1 MSNLMPVYCDD
12 KEAKLPISELSLTQ
26 ESAKTDFDV
35 SMISCALLYVHKWW
49 WTLQDKKEIATFM
62 KNTEGKVKKNW

>member
-1 MSNLMPVYCDD
+1 MPVYCDD

-35 SMISCALLYVHKWW
+35 SMISFVLLYVHKWR

-62 KNTEGKVKKNW
+62 RNTEGKLRKI

>member
-1 MSNLMPVYCDD
+1 
-12 KEAKLPISELSLTQ
+12 LTQ

-35 SMISCALLYVHKWW
+35 SMISFVLLYVHKWR

-62 KNTEGKVKKNW
+62 RNTEGKLRKI

>member
-1 MSNLMPVYCDD
+1 
-12 KEAKLPISELSLTQ
+12 LTQ

>member
-12 KEAKLPISELSLTQ
+12 KEAKLPISKLSLTQ
-26 ESAKTDFDV
+26 ESAKTDFDL
-35 SMISCALLYVHKWW
+35 SMISCVLLYVHKWW

-62 KNTEGKVKKNW
+62 KNTEDKVKKNW